1 MRVVIDTSVIMSALM
16 SSKGRVADVLMNP
29 MNDFEKYSC
38 YFMQVEIFKHKQRI
52 LKYSKLE
59 ESELLE
65 VVYLTLKKLSLVNEN
80 QISSENWQVADELTK
95 EVDSKDIAFVAL
107 SLQLDATLWTLDR
120 KLQEHLIEKGFTNV
134 VNTHELEQLFHSR

>member
-1 MRVVIDTSVIMSALM
+1 MKVVIDTSVIMSALM

-29 MNDFEKYSC
+29 MNDFEKFSC

-65 VVYLTLKKLSLVNEN
+65 IVYLTLKKLSLVNEN
-80 QISSENWQVADELTK
+80 QISSEHWQIADKLTK
-95 EVDSKDIAFVAL
+95 DVDSKDIAFVAL
-107 SLQLDATLWTLDR
+107 SLELNATLWTLDK

-134 VNTHELEQLFHSR
+134 VNTYELEQLFHSR

>member
-1 MRVVIDTSVIMSALM
+1 MKVVIDTSVIMSALM

-59 ESELLE
+59 ESDLLE

-80 QISSENWQVADELTK
+80 QISMENWQIADELTK
-95 EVDSKDIAFVAL
+95 DVDSKDIAFVAL

-120 KLQEHLIEKGFTNV
+120 KLQDHLIEKGFTNV
-134 VNTHELEQLFHSR
+134 VNTYELEQLFHSR

>member
-1 MRVVIDTSVIMSALM
+1 MKVVIDTSVIMSALM

-65 VVYLTLKKLSLVNEN
+65 VIYLTLKKLSLVNEN
-80 QISSENWQVADELTK
+80 QISSANWQVADELTK
-95 EVDSKDIAFVAL
+95 DVDSKDIAFVAL
-107 SLQLDATLWTLDR
+107 SLQLDAILWTLDR
-120 KLQEHLIEKGFTNV
+120 KLQNHLVEKGFTNV
-134 VNTHELEQLFHSR
+134 VNTYELEQLFHSR

>member
-80 QISSENWQVADELTK
+80 QISLENWQIADELTK
-95 EVDSKDIAFVAL
+95 DVDSKDIAFVAL

-120 KLQEHLIEKGFTNV
+120 KLQDHLIEKGFTNV
-134 VNTHELEQLFHSR
+134 VNTYELEQLFHSR

>member
-1 MRVVIDTSVIMSALM
+1 MRVIIDTSVIMSALM

-29 MNDFEKYSC
+29 INDFEKYSC
-38 YFMQVEIFKHKQRI
+38 YFMQVEIFKHKQKI

-80 QISSENWQVADELTK
+80 QISLENWQIVDELTK
-95 EVDSKDIAFVAL
+95 DVDSKDIAFVAL
-107 SLQLDATLWTLDR
+107 ALQLDATLWTLDR

-134 VNTHELEQLFHSR
+134 VNTYELEQLFHSR